1 MSAKHKLF
9 RNAALL
15 TAAGFTSRIFGFLFR
30 IFLSRS
36 FGEESVGLYQMIF
49 PLYVLCLSIST
60 AGLQTAVS
68 RITAEKT
75 ALGQNEEAERVL
87 KAALCLAV
95 GVSFIEILVI
105 QNLAEFISVS
115 FTGDARCLD
124 LILIISYALPFAAVH
139 SCICGRSL
147 GLGDAKLPAAGQL
160 TEQAVR
166 ILTTVLLWLSLRASG
181 LTPSIRL
188 AAAGVV
194 TGELAAALYSV
205 LVLRRMSPV
214 FCRPPAGRR
223 RTRGTFLRIRSSL
236 RELLAFSVP
245 LTANRTALTLLQSI
259 EAASIPSCLIRYGM
273 SAPEAVSM
281 YGVLTGMALP
291 CILFP
296 SALTGSVGTV
306 LLPAV
311 SAASTS
317 GNRQSLFRLLRR
329 AVGSCFALGLACCL
343 FFLIFGHMIGLV
355 LFGSEDAGRFIITL
369 AWICPFLYVNSSLL
383 SAINGYGR
391 TGSVFLISL
400 AGLLI
405 RITGVFLA
413 VPRFGIR
420 AYLWAL
426 LGAQLCT
433 SVLAS
438 VVLIRLSGK
447 ITPSSETGR

>member
-1 MSAKHKLF
+1 MSARHKLF
-9 RNAALL
+9 RNAAIL
-15 TAAGFTSRIFGFLFR
+15 TVAGFISRIFGFLFR

-49 PLYVLCLSIST
+49 PLYILCLSLST

-75 ALGQNEEAERVL
+75 TLGHNKEADGVL
-87 KAALCLAV
+87 TAALCLAV
-95 GVSFIEILVI
+95 VISLIEILVI
-105 QNLAEFISVS
+105 QDQAGSIAGSLF
-115 FTGDARCLD
+115 GDDRCME

-147 GLGDAKLPAAGQL
+147 GLGDTMLPAASQL
-160 TEQAVR
+160 IEQCVR
-166 ILTTVLLWLSLRASG
+166 ILTVVLLWIFLRTCG

-194 TGELAAALYSV
+194 AGEMAAALFTV
-205 LVLRRMSPV
+205 RGLRLQRPV
-214 FCRPPAGRR
+214 RAG
-223 RTRGTFLRIRSSL
+223 I
-236 RELLAFSVP
+236 RELFAFSAP

-259 EAASIPSCLIRYGM
+259 EAVSIPASLIRYGM
-273 SAPEAVSM
+273 SATEAVSL

-317 GNRQSLFRLLRR
+317 GNRRSVFLLLRK
-329 AVGSCFALGLACCL
+329 AIVSCFSLGLACCL
-343 FFLIFGHMIGLV
+343 FFLLFGKMIGRF
-355 LFGSEDAGRFIITL
+355 LFHSTDAGHFIITL

-383 SAINGYGR
+383 NAVNGYGR
-391 TGSVFLISL
+391 TGTSFLISMS
-400 AGLLI
+400 GLLI
-405 RITGVFLA
+405 RIAGVFLA
-413 VPRFGIR
+413 VPQFGIQG
-420 AYLWAL
+420 YLWAL

-433 SVLAS
+433 TVLAS
-438 VVLIRLSGK
+438 AFLVRLNSR
-447 ITPSSETGR
+447 ITPSPETD

>member
-1 MSAKHKLF
+1 MSSRHKLF
-9 RNAALL
+9 RNAAIL
-15 TAAGFTSRIFGFLFR
+15 TVAGFISRIFGFLFR

-49 PLYVLCLSIST
+49 PLYILCLSLST

-75 ALGQNEEAERVL
+75 ALGHNKEADGVL
-87 KAALCLAV
+87 TAALCLAV
-95 GVSFIEILVI
+95 VISLIEILVI
-105 QNLAEFISVS
+105 QDQAGSIAGSLF
-115 FTGDARCLD
+115 GDDRCME

-147 GLGDAKLPAAGQL
+147 GLGDTMLPAASQL
-160 TEQAVR
+160 IEQCVR
-166 ILTTVLLWLSLRASG
+166 ILTVVLLWIFLRTCG

-194 TGELAAALYSV
+194 AGEMAAALFTV
-205 LVLRRMSPV
+205 RGLRLQRPV
-214 FCRPPAGRR
+214 RAG
-223 RTRGTFLRIRSSL
+223 I
-236 RELLAFSVP
+236 RELFAFSAP

-259 EAASIPSCLIRYGM
+259 EAVSIPASLIRYGM
-273 SAPEAVSM
+273 SATEAVSL

-317 GNRQSLFRLLRR
+317 GNRRSVFLLLRK
-329 AVGSCFALGLACCL
+329 AIVSCFSLGLACCL
-343 FFLIFGHMIGLV
+343 FFLLFGKMIGRF
-355 LFGSEDAGRFIITL
+355 LFHSADAGRFIITL

-383 SAINGYGR
+383 NAVNGYGR
-391 TGSVFLISL
+391 TGTSFLISMS
-400 AGLLI
+400 GLLI
-405 RITGVFLA
+405 RIAGVFLA
-413 VPRFGIR
+413 VPKFGIQG
-420 AYLWAL
+420 YLWAL

-433 SVLAS
+433 TVLAS
-438 VVLIRLSGK
+438 AFVVRLNGR
-447 ITPSSETGR
+447 ITPSPETDR

>member
-1 MSAKHKLF
+1 MSARHKLF
-9 RNAALL
+9 RNAAIL
-15 TAAGFTSRIFGFLFR
+15 TVAGFISRIFGFLFR

-49 PLYVLCLSIST
+49 PLYILCLSLST

-75 ALGQNEEAERVL
+75 ALGHNKEADGVL
-87 KAALCLAV
+87 TAALCLAV
-95 GVSFIEILVI
+95 VISLIEILVI
-105 QNLAEFISVS
+105 QDQAGSIAGSLF
-115 FTGDARCLD
+115 GDDRCME

-147 GLGDAKLPAAGQL
+147 GLGDTMLPAASQL
-160 TEQAVR
+160 IEQCVR
-166 ILTTVLLWLSLRASG
+166 ILTVVLLWIFLRTCG

-194 TGELAAALYSV
+194 AGEMAAALFTV
-205 LVLRRMSPV
+205 RGLRLQRPV
-214 FCRPPAGRR
+214 RAG
-223 RTRGTFLRIRSSL
+223 I
-236 RELLAFSVP
+236 RELFAFSAP

-259 EAASIPSCLIRYGM
+259 EAVSIPASLIRYGL
-273 SAPEAVSM
+273 SATEAVSL

-317 GNRQSLFRLLRR
+317 GNRRSVFLLLRK
-329 AVGSCFALGLACCL
+329 AIVSCFSLGLACCL
-343 FFLIFGHMIGLV
+343 FFLLFGKMIGRF
-355 LFGSEDAGRFIITL
+355 LFHSADAGRFIITL

-383 SAINGYGR
+383 NAVNGYGR
-391 TGSVFLISL
+391 TGTSFLISMS
-400 AGLLI
+400 GLLI
-405 RITGVFLA
+405 RIAGVFLA
-413 VPRFGIR
+413 VPQFGIQG
-420 AYLWAL
+420 YLWAL

-433 SVLAS
+433 TVLAS
-438 VVLIRLSGK
+438 AFLVRLNSR
-447 ITPSSETGR
+447 ITPSPETDQ

>member
-1 MSAKHKLF
+1 MSARHKLF
-9 RNAALL
+9 RNAAIL
-15 TAAGFTSRIFGFLFR
+15 TVAGFISRIFGFLFR

-49 PLYVLCLSIST
+49 PLYILCLSLST

-75 ALGQNEEAERVL
+75 ALGHNKEADGVL
-87 KAALCLAV
+87 TAALCLAV
-95 GVSFIEILVI
+95 VISLIEILVI
-105 QNLAEFISVS
+105 QDQAGSIAGSLF
-115 FTGDARCLD
+115 GDDRCME

-147 GLGDAKLPAAGQL
+147 GLGDTMLPAASQL
-160 TEQAVR
+160 IEQCVR
-166 ILTTVLLWLSLRASG
+166 ILTVILLWIFLRTCG

-194 TGELAAALYSV
+194 AGEMAAALFTV
-205 LVLRRMSPV
+205 RGLRLQRPV
-214 FCRPPAGRR
+214 RAG
-223 RTRGTFLRIRSSL
+223 I
-236 RELLAFSVP
+236 RELFAFSAP

-259 EAASIPSCLIRYGM
+259 EAVSIPASLIRYGM
-273 SAPEAVSM
+273 SATEAVSL

-317 GNRQSLFRLLRR
+317 GNRRSVFLLLRK
-329 AVGSCFALGLACCL
+329 AIVSCFSLGLACCL
-343 FFLIFGHMIGLV
+343 FFLLFGKMIGRF
-355 LFGSEDAGRFIITL
+355 LFHSADAGRFIITL

-383 SAINGYGR
+383 NAVNGYGR
-391 TGSVFLISL
+391 TGTSFLISMS
-400 AGLLI
+400 GLLI
-405 RITGVFLA
+405 RIAGVFLA
-413 VPRFGIR
+413 VPQFGIQG
-420 AYLWAL
+420 YLWAL

-433 SVLAS
+433 TVLAS
-438 VVLIRLSGK
+438 AFLVRLNSR
-447 ITPSSETGR
+447 ITPSPETD

>member
-1 MSAKHKLF
+1 MSARHKLF
-9 RNAALL
+9 RNAAIL
-15 TAAGFTSRIFGFLFR
+15 TVAGFISRIFGFLFR

-49 PLYVLCLSIST
+49 PLYILWLSLST

-75 ALGQNEEAERVL
+75 ALGHNKEADGVL
-87 KAALCLAV
+87 TAALCLAV
-95 GVSFIEILVI
+95 VISLIEILVI
-105 QNLAEFISVS
+105 QDQAGSIAGSLF
-115 FTGDARCLD
+115 GDDRCME

-147 GLGDAKLPAAGQL
+147 GLGDTMLPAASQL
-160 TEQAVR
+160 IEQCVR
-166 ILTTVLLWLSLRASG
+166 ILTVVLLWIFLRTCG

-194 TGELAAALYSV
+194 AGEMAAALFTV
-205 LVLRRMSPV
+205 RGLRLQRPV
-214 FCRPPAGRR
+214 RAG
-223 RTRGTFLRIRSSL
+223 I
-236 RELLAFSVP
+236 RELFAFSAP

-259 EAASIPSCLIRYGM
+259 EAVSIPASLIRYGM
-273 SAPEAVSM
+273 SATEAVSL

-317 GNRQSLFRLLRR
+317 GNRRSVFLLLRK
-329 AVGSCFALGLACCL
+329 AIVSCFSLGLACCL
-343 FFLIFGHMIGLV
+343 FFLLFGKMIGRF
-355 LFGSEDAGRFIITL
+355 LFHSADAGRFIITL

-383 SAINGYGR
+383 NAVNGYGR
-391 TGSVFLISL
+391 TGTSFLISMS
-400 AGLLI
+400 GLLI
-405 RITGVFLA
+405 RIAGVFLA
-413 VPRFGIR
+413 VPQFGIQG
-420 AYLWAL
+420 YLWAL

-433 SVLAS
+433 TVLAS
-438 VVLIRLSGK
+438 AFVVRLNGR
-447 ITPSSETGR
+447 ITPSPETDR

>member
-1 MSAKHKLF
+1 MSARHKLF
-9 RNAALL
+9 RNAAIL
-15 TAAGFTSRIFGFLFR
+15 TVAGFISRIFGFLFR

-49 PLYVLCLSIST
+49 PLYILCLSLST

-75 ALGQNEEAERVL
+75 ALGHNKEADGVL
-87 KAALCLAV
+87 TAALCLAV
-95 GVSFIEILVI
+95 VISLIEILVI
-105 QNLAEFISVS
+105 QDQAGSIAGSLF
-115 FTGDARCLD
+115 GDDRCME

-147 GLGDAKLPAAGQL
+147 GLGDTMLPAASQL
-160 TEQAVR
+160 IEQCVR
-166 ILTTVLLWLSLRASG
+166 ILTVVLLWIFLRTCG

-194 TGELAAALYSV
+194 AGEMAAALFTV
-205 LVLRRMSPV
+205 RGLRLQRPV
-214 FCRPPAGRR
+214 RAG
-223 RTRGTFLRIRSSL
+223 I
-236 RELLAFSVP
+236 RELFAFSAP

-259 EAASIPSCLIRYGM
+259 EAVSIPASLIRYGM
-273 SAPEAVSM
+273 SATEAVSL

-317 GNRQSLFRLLRR
+317 GNRRSVFLLLRK
-329 AVGSCFALGLACCL
+329 AIVSCFSLGLACCL
-343 FFLIFGHMIGLV
+343 FFLLFGKMIGRF
-355 LFGSEDAGRFIITL
+355 LFHSADAGRFIITL

-383 SAINGYGR
+383 NAVNGYGR
-391 TGSVFLISL
+391 TGTSFLISMS
-400 AGLLI
+400 GLLI
-405 RITGVFLA
+405 RIAGVFLA
-413 VPRFGIR
+413 VPQFGIQG
-420 AYLWAL
+420 YLWAL

-433 SVLAS
+433 TVLAS
-438 VVLIRLSGK
+438 AFLVRLNSR
-447 ITPSSETGR
+447 ITPSPETDR

>member
-1 MSAKHKLF
+1 MSARHKLF
-9 RNAALL
+9 RNAAIL
-15 TAAGFTSRIFGFLFR
+15 TVAGFISRIFGFLFR

-49 PLYVLCLSIST
+49 PLYILCLSLST

-75 ALGQNEEAERVL
+75 ALGHNKEADGVL
-87 KAALCLAV
+87 TAALCLAV
-95 GVSFIEILVI
+95 VISLIEILVI
-105 QNLAEFISVS
+105 QDQAGSIAGSLF
-115 FTGDARCLD
+115 GDDRCME

-147 GLGDAKLPAAGQL
+147 GLGDTMLPAASQL
-160 TEQAVR
+160 IEQCVR
-166 ILTTVLLWLSLRASG
+166 ILTVVLLWIFLRTCG

-188 AAAGVV
+188 AATGVV
-194 TGELAAALYSV
+194 AGEMAAALFTV
-205 LVLRRMSPV
+205 RGLRLQRPV
-214 FCRPPAGRR
+214 RAG
-223 RTRGTFLRIRSSL
+223 I
-236 RELLAFSVP
+236 RELFAFSAP

-259 EAASIPSCLIRYGM
+259 EAVSIPASLIRYGM
-273 SAPEAVSM
+273 SATEAVSL

-317 GNRQSLFRLLRR
+317 GNRRSVFLLLRK
-329 AVGSCFALGLACCL
+329 AIVSCFSLGLACCL
-343 FFLIFGHMIGLV
+343 FFLLFGKMIGRF
-355 LFGSEDAGRFIITL
+355 LFHSADAGRFIITL

-383 SAINGYGR
+383 NAVNGYGR
-391 TGSVFLISL
+391 TGTSFLISMS
-400 AGLLI
+400 GLLI
-405 RITGVFLA
+405 RIAGVFLA
-413 VPRFGIR
+413 VPQFGIQG
-420 AYLWAL
+420 YLWAL

-433 SVLAS
+433 TVLAS
-438 VVLIRLSGK
+438 AFVVRLNGR
-447 ITPSSETGR
+447 ITPSPETDR

>member
-1 MSAKHKLF
+1 MSARHKLF
-9 RNAALL
+9 RNAAIL
-15 TAAGFTSRIFGFLFR
+15 TVAGFISRIFGFLFR

-49 PLYVLCLSIST
+49 PLYILCLSLST

-75 ALGQNEEAERVL
+75 TLGHNKEADGVL
-87 KAALCLAV
+87 TAALCLAV
-95 GVSFIEILVI
+95 VISLIEILVI
-105 QNLAEFISVS
+105 QDQAGSIAGSLF
-115 FTGDARCLD
+115 GDDRCME

-147 GLGDAKLPAAGQL
+147 GLGDTMLPAASQL
-160 TEQAVR
+160 IEQCVR
-166 ILTTVLLWLSLRASG
+166 ILTVVLLWIFLRICG

-194 TGELAAALYSV
+194 AGEMAAALFTV
-205 LVLRRMSPV
+205 RGLRLQRPV
-214 FCRPPAGRR
+214 RAG
-223 RTRGTFLRIRSSL
+223 I
-236 RELLAFSVP
+236 RELFAFSAP

-259 EAASIPSCLIRYGM
+259 EAVSIPASLIRYGM
-273 SAPEAVSM
+273 SATEAVSL

-317 GNRQSLFRLLRR
+317 GNRRSVFLLLRK
-329 AVGSCFALGLACCL
+329 AIVSCFSLGLACCL
-343 FFLIFGHMIGLV
+343 FFLLFGKMIGRF
-355 LFGSEDAGRFIITL
+355 LFHSADAGRFIITL

-383 SAINGYGR
+383 NAVNGYGR
-391 TGSVFLISL
+391 TGTSFLISMS
-400 AGLLI
+400 GLLI
-405 RITGVFLA
+405 RIAGVFLA
-413 VPRFGIR
+413 VPQFGIQG
-420 AYLWAL
+420 YLWAL

-433 SVLAS
+433 TVLAS
-438 VVLIRLSGK
+438 AFLVRLNSR
-447 ITPSSETGR
+447 ITPSPETD

>member
-1 MSAKHKLF
+1 MSARHKLF
-9 RNAALL
+9 RNAAIL
-15 TAAGFTSRIFGFLFR
+15 TVAGFISRIFGFLFR

-49 PLYVLCLSIST
+49 PLYILCLSLST

-75 ALGQNEEAERVL
+75 TLGHNKEADGVL
-87 KAALCLAV
+87 TAALCLAV
-95 GVSFIEILVI
+95 VISLIEILVI
-105 QNLAEFISVS
+105 QDQAGSIAGSLF
-115 FTGDARCLD
+115 GDDRCME

-147 GLGDAKLPAAGQL
+147 GLGDTMLPAASQL
-160 TEQAVR
+160 IEQCVR
-166 ILTTVLLWLSLRASG
+166 ILIVVLLWIFLRTCG

-194 TGELAAALYSV
+194 AGEMAAALFTV
-205 LVLRRMSPV
+205 RGLRLQRPV
-214 FCRPPAGRR
+214 RAG
-223 RTRGTFLRIRSSL
+223 I
-236 RELLAFSVP
+236 RELLAFSAP

-259 EAASIPSCLIRYGM
+259 EAVSIPASLIRYGM
-273 SAPEAVSM
+273 SATEAVSL

-317 GNRQSLFRLLRR
+317 GNRRSVFLLLRK
-329 AVGSCFALGLACCL
+329 AIVSCFSLGLACCL
-343 FFLIFGHMIGLV
+343 FFLLFGKMIGRF
-355 LFGSEDAGRFIITL
+355 LFHSADAGRFIITL

-383 SAINGYGR
+383 NAVNGYGR
-391 TGSVFLISL
+391 TGTSFLISMS
-400 AGLLI
+400 GLLI
-405 RITGVFLA
+405 RIAGVFLA
-413 VPRFGIR
+413 VPQFGIQG
-420 AYLWAL
+420 YLWAL

-433 SVLAS
+433 TVLAS
-438 VVLIRLSGK
+438 AFLVRLNSR
-447 ITPSSETGR
+447 ITPSPETD

>member
-1 MSAKHKLF
+1 MSARHKLF
-9 RNAALL
+9 RNAAIL
-15 TAAGFTSRIFGFLFR
+15 TVAGFISRIFGFLFR

-49 PLYVLCLSIST
+49 PLYILCLSLST

-75 ALGQNEEAERVL
+75 TLGHNKEADGVL
-87 KAALCLAV
+87 TAALCLAV
-95 GVSFIEILVI
+95 VISLIEILVI
-105 QNLAEFISVS
+105 QDQAGSIAGSLF
-115 FTGDARCLD
+115 GDDRCME

-147 GLGDAKLPAAGQL
+147 GLGDTMLPAASQL
-160 TEQAVR
+160 IEQCVR
-166 ILTTVLLWLSLRASG
+166 ILTVVLLWIFLRTCG

-194 TGELAAALYSV
+194 AGEMAAALFTV
-205 LVLRRMSPV
+205 RGLRLQRPV
-214 FCRPPAGRR
+214 RAG
-223 RTRGTFLRIRSSL
+223 I
-236 RELLAFSVP
+236 RELFAFSAP

-259 EAASIPSCLIRYGM
+259 EAVSIPASLIRYGM
-273 SAPEAVSM
+273 SATEAVSL

-317 GNRQSLFRLLRR
+317 GNRRSVFLLLRK
-329 AVGSCFALGLACCL
+329 AIVSCFSLGLACCL
-343 FFLIFGHMIGLV
+343 FFLLFGKMIGRF
-355 LFGSEDAGRFIITL
+355 LFHSADAGRFIITL

-383 SAINGYGR
+383 NAVNGYGR
-391 TGSVFLISL
+391 TGTSFLISMS
-400 AGLLI
+400 GLLI
-405 RITGVFLA
+405 RIAGVFLA
-413 VPRFGIR
+413 VPQFGIQG
-420 AYLWAL
+420 YLWAL

-433 SVLAS
+433 TVLAS
-438 VVLIRLSGK
+438 AFLVRLNGR
-447 ITPSSETGR
+447 ITPSPETD

>member
-1 MSAKHKLF
+1 MSARHKLF
-9 RNAALL
+9 RNAAIL
-15 TAAGFTSRIFGFLFR
+15 TVAGFISRIFGFLFR

-49 PLYVLCLSIST
+49 PLYILCLSLST

-75 ALGQNEEAERVL
+75 ALGHNKEADGVL
-87 KAALCLAV
+87 TAALCLAV
-95 GVSFIEILVI
+95 VISLIEILVI
-105 QNLAEFISVS
+105 QDHAGSIAGSLF
-115 FTGDARCLD
+115 GDDRCME

-147 GLGDAKLPAAGQL
+147 GLGDTMLPAASQL
-160 TEQAVR
+160 IEQCVR
-166 ILTTVLLWLSLRASG
+166 ILTVVLLWIFLRTCG

-194 TGELAAALYSV
+194 AGEMAAALFTV
-205 LVLRRMSPV
+205 RGLRLQRPV
-214 FCRPPAGRR
+214 RAG
-223 RTRGTFLRIRSSL
+223 I
-236 RELLAFSVP
+236 RELFAFSAP

-259 EAASIPSCLIRYGM
+259 EAVSIPASLIRYGM
-273 SAPEAVSM
+273 SATEAVSL

-317 GNRQSLFRLLRR
+317 GNRRSVFLLLRK
-329 AVGSCFALGLACCL
+329 AIVSCFSLGLACCL
-343 FFLIFGHMIGLV
+343 FFLLFGKMIGRF
-355 LFGSEDAGRFIITL
+355 LFHSADAGRFIITL

-383 SAINGYGR
+383 NAVNGYGR
-391 TGSVFLISL
+391 TGTSFLISMS
-400 AGLLI
+400 GLLI
-405 RITGVFLA
+405 RIAGVFLA
-413 VPRFGIR
+413 VPQFGIQG
-420 AYLWAL
+420 YLWAL

-433 SVLAS
+433 TVLAS
-438 VVLIRLSGK
+438 AFLVRLNSR
-447 ITPSSETGR
+447 ITPSPETD

>member
-1 MSAKHKLF
+1 MSARHKLF
-9 RNAALL
+9 RNAAIL
-15 TAAGFTSRIFGFLFR
+15 TVAGFISRIFGFLFR

-49 PLYVLCLSIST
+49 PLYILCLSLST

-75 ALGQNEEAERVL
+75 ALGHNKEADGVL
-87 KAALCLAV
+87 TAALCLAV
-95 GVSFIEILVI
+95 VISLIEILVI
-105 QNLAEFISVS
+105 QDQAGSIAGSLF
-115 FTGDARCLD
+115 GDDRCME

-147 GLGDAKLPAAGQL
+147 GLGDTMLPAASQL
-160 TEQAVR
+160 IEQCVR
-166 ILTTVLLWLSLRASG
+166 ILTVVLLWIFLRTCG

-194 TGELAAALYSV
+194 AGEMAAALFTV
-205 LVLRRMSPV
+205 RGLRLQRPV
-214 FCRPPAGRR
+214 RAG
-223 RTRGTFLRIRSSL
+223 I
-236 RELLAFSVP
+236 RELFAFSAP

-259 EAASIPSCLIRYGM
+259 EAVSIPASLIRYGM
-273 SAPEAVSM
+273 SATEAVSL

-317 GNRQSLFRLLRR
+317 GNRRSVFLLLRK
-329 AVGSCFALGLACCL
+329 AIVSCFSLGLACCL
-343 FFLIFGHMIGLV
+343 FFLLFGKMIGRF
-355 LFGSEDAGRFIITL
+355 LFHSADAGRFIITL

-383 SAINGYGR
+383 NAVNGYGR
-391 TGSVFLISL
+391 TGTSFLISMS
-400 AGLLI
+400 GLLI
-405 RITGVFLA
+405 RIAGVFLA
-413 VPRFGIR
+413 VPQFGIQG
-420 AYLWAL
+420 YLWAL

-433 SVLAS
+433 TVLAS
-438 VVLIRLSGK
+438 AFVVRLNGR
-447 ITPSSETGR
+447 ITPSPETDR

>member
-1 MSAKHKLF
+1 MSARHKLF
-9 RNAALL
+9 RNAAIL
-15 TAAGFTSRIFGFLFR
+15 TVAGFISRIFGFLFR

-49 PLYVLCLSIST
+49 PLYILCLSLST

-75 ALGQNEEAERVL
+75 ALGHNKEADGVL
-87 KAALCLAV
+87 TAALCLAV
-95 GVSFIEILVI
+95 VISLIEILVI
-105 QNLAEFISVS
+105 QDQAGSIAGSLF
-115 FTGDARCLD
+115 GDDRCME

-147 GLGDAKLPAAGQL
+147 GLGDTMLPAASQL
-160 TEQAVR
+160 IEQCVR
-166 ILTTVLLWLSLRASG
+166 ILTVVLLWIFLRTCG

-194 TGELAAALYSV
+194 AGEMAAALFTV
-205 LVLRRMSPV
+205 RGLRLQRPV
-214 FCRPPAGRR
+214 RAG
-223 RTRGTFLRIRSSL
+223 I
-236 RELLAFSVP
+236 RELFAFSAP

-259 EAASIPSCLIRYGM
+259 EAVSIPASLIRYGM
-273 SAPEAVSM
+273 SATEAVSL

-317 GNRQSLFRLLRR
+317 GNRRSVFLLLRK
-329 AVGSCFALGLACCL
+329 AIVSCFSLGLACCL
-343 FFLIFGHMIGLV
+343 FFLLFGKMIGRF
-355 LFGSEDAGRFIITL
+355 LFHSADAGRFIITL

-383 SAINGYGR
+383 NAVNGYGR
-391 TGSVFLISL
+391 TGTSFLISMS
-400 AGLLI
+400 GLLI
-405 RITGVFLA
+405 RIAGVFLA
-413 VPRFGIR
+413 VPKFGIQG
-420 AYLWAL
+420 YLWAL

-433 SVLAS
+433 TVLAS
-438 VVLIRLSGK
+438 AFVVRLNGR
-447 ITPSSETGR
+447 ITPSPETDR

>member
-1 MSAKHKLF
+1 MSARHKLF
-9 RNAALL
+9 RNAAIL
-15 TAAGFTSRIFGFLFR
+15 TVAGFISRIFGFLFR

-49 PLYVLCLSIST
+49 PLYILCLSLST

-75 ALGQNEEAERVL
+75 TLGHNKEADGVL
-87 KAALCLAV
+87 TAALCLAV
-95 GVSFIEILVI
+95 VISLIEILVI
-105 QNLAEFISVS
+105 QDQAGSIAGSLF
-115 FTGDARCLD
+115 GDDRCME

-147 GLGDAKLPAAGQL
+147 GLGDTMLPAASQL
-160 TEQAVR
+160 IEQCVR
-166 ILTTVLLWLSLRASG
+166 ILTVVLLWIFLRTCG

-194 TGELAAALYSV
+194 AGEMAAALFTV
-205 LVLRRMSPV
+205 RGLRLQRPV
-214 FCRPPAGRR
+214 RAG
-223 RTRGTFLRIRSSL
+223 I
-236 RELLAFSVP
+236 RELFAFSAP

-259 EAASIPSCLIRYGM
+259 EAVSIPASLIRYGM
-273 SAPEAVSM
+273 SATEAVSL

-296 SALTGSVGTV
+296 SALTGSVSTV

-317 GNRQSLFRLLRR
+317 GNRRSVFLLLRK
-329 AVGSCFALGLACCL
+329 AIVSCFSLGLACCL
-343 FFLIFGHMIGLV
+343 FFLLFGKMIGRF
-355 LFGSEDAGRFIITL
+355 LFHSADAGRFIITL

-383 SAINGYGR
+383 NAVNGYGR
-391 TGSVFLISL
+391 TGTSFLISMS
-400 AGLLI
+400 GLLI
-405 RITGVFLA
+405 RIAGVFLA
-413 VPRFGIR
+413 VPQFGIQG
-420 AYLWAL
+420 YLWAL

-433 SVLAS
+433 TVLAS
-438 VVLIRLSGK
+438 AFLVRLNSR
-447 ITPSSETGR
+447 ITPSPETD

>member
-1 MSAKHKLF
+1 MSARHKLF
-9 RNAALL
+9 RNAAIL
-15 TAAGFTSRIFGFLFR
+15 TVAGFISRIFGFLFR

-49 PLYVLCLSIST
+49 PLYILCLSLST

-75 ALGQNEEAERVL
+75 ALGHNKEADGVL
-87 KAALCLAV
+87 TAALCLAV
-95 GVSFIEILVI
+95 VISLIEILVI
-105 QNLAEFISVS
+105 QDQAGSIAGSLF
-115 FTGDARCLD
+115 GDDRCME

-147 GLGDAKLPAAGQL
+147 GLGDTMLPAASQL
-160 TEQAVR
+160 IEQCVR
-166 ILTTVLLWLSLRASG
+166 ILTVVLLWIFLRTCG

-194 TGELAAALYSV
+194 AGEMAAALFTV
-205 LVLRRMSPV
+205 RGLRLQRPV
-214 FCRPPAGRR
+214 RAG
-223 RTRGTFLRIRSSL
+223 I
-236 RELLAFSVP
+236 RELLAFSAP

-259 EAASIPSCLIRYGM
+259 EAVSIPASLIRYGM
-273 SAPEAVSM
+273 SATEAVSL

-296 SALTGSVGTV
+296 SALTGSVSTV

-317 GNRQSLFRLLRR
+317 GNRRSVFLLLRK
-329 AVGSCFALGLACCL
+329 AIVSCFSLGLACCL
-343 FFLIFGHMIGLV
+343 FFLVFGKMIGRF
-355 LFGSEDAGRFIITL
+355 LFHSADAGRFIITL

-383 SAINGYGR
+383 NAVNGYGR
-391 TGSVFLISL
+391 TGTSFLISMS
-400 AGLLI
+400 GLLI
-405 RITGVFLA
+405 RIAGVFLA
-413 VPRFGIR
+413 VPQFGIQG
-420 AYLWAL
+420 YLWAL

-433 SVLAS
+433 TVLAS
-438 VVLIRLSGK
+438 AFLVRLNGR
-447 ITPSSETGR
+447 ITPSPETD

>member
-1 MSAKHKLF
+1 MSARHKLF
-9 RNAALL
+9 RNAAIL
-15 TAAGFTSRIFGFLFR
+15 TVAGFISRIFGFLFR

-49 PLYVLCLSIST
+49 PLYILWLSLST

-75 ALGQNEEAERVL
+75 TLGHNKEADGVL
-87 KAALCLAV
+87 TAALCLAV
-95 GVSFIEILVI
+95 VISLIEILVI
-105 QNLAEFISVS
+105 QDQAGSIAGSLF
-115 FTGDARCLD
+115 GDDRCME

-147 GLGDAKLPAAGQL
+147 GLGDTMLPAASQL
-160 TEQAVR
+160 IEQCVR
-166 ILTTVLLWLSLRASG
+166 ILTVVLLWIFLRTCG

-194 TGELAAALYSV
+194 AGEMAAALFTV
-205 LVLRRMSPV
+205 RGLRLQRPV
-214 FCRPPAGRR
+214 RAG
-223 RTRGTFLRIRSSL
+223 I
-236 RELLAFSVP
+236 RELFAFSAP

-259 EAASIPSCLIRYGM
+259 EAVSIPASLIRYGM
-273 SAPEAVSM
+273 SATEAVSL

-317 GNRQSLFRLLRR
+317 GNRRSVFLLLRK
-329 AVGSCFALGLACCL
+329 AIVSCFSLGLACCL
-343 FFLIFGHMIGLV
+343 FFLLFGKMIGRF
-355 LFGSEDAGRFIITL
+355 LFHSADAGRFIITL

-383 SAINGYGR
+383 NAVNGYGR
-391 TGSVFLISL
+391 TGTSFLISMS
-400 AGLLI
+400 GLLI
-405 RITGVFLA
+405 RIAGVFLA
-413 VPRFGIR
+413 VPQFGIQG
-420 AYLWAL
+420 YLWAL

-433 SVLAS
+433 TVLAS
-438 VVLIRLSGK
+438 AFVVRLNGR
-447 ITPSSETGR
+447 ITPSPETDR

>member
-1 MSAKHKLF
+1 MSARHKLF
-9 RNAALL
+9 RNAAIL
-15 TAAGFTSRIFGFLFR
+15 TVAGFISRIFGFLFR

-49 PLYVLCLSIST
+49 PLYILCLSLST

-75 ALGQNEEAERVL
+75 TLGHNKEADGVL
-87 KAALCLAV
+87 TAALCLAV
-95 GVSFIEILVI
+95 VISLIEILVI
-105 QNLAEFISVS
+105 QDQAGSIAGSLF
-115 FTGDARCLD
+115 GDDRCME

-147 GLGDAKLPAAGQL
+147 GLGDTMLPAASQL
-160 TEQAVR
+160 IEQCVR
-166 ILTTVLLWLSLRASG
+166 ILTVVLLWIFLSTCG

-188 AAAGVV
+188 AATGVV
-194 TGELAAALYSV
+194 AGEMAAALFTV
-205 LVLRRMSPV
+205 RGLRLQRPV
-214 FCRPPAGRR
+214 RAG
-223 RTRGTFLRIRSSL
+223 I
-236 RELLAFSVP
+236 RELFAFSAP

-259 EAASIPSCLIRYGM
+259 EAVSIPASLIRYGM
-273 SAPEAVSM
+273 SATEAVSL

-317 GNRQSLFRLLRR
+317 GNRRSVFLLLRK
-329 AVGSCFALGLACCL
+329 AIVSCFSLGLACCL
-343 FFLIFGHMIGLV
+343 FFLLFGKMIGRF
-355 LFGSEDAGRFIITL
+355 LFHSADAGRFIITL

-383 SAINGYGR
+383 NAVNGYGR
-391 TGSVFLISL
+391 TGTSFLISMS
-400 AGLLI
+400 GLLI
-405 RITGVFLA
+405 RIAGVFLA
-413 VPRFGIR
+413 VPQFGIQG
-420 AYLWAL
+420 YLWAL

-433 SVLAS
+433 TVLAS
-438 VVLIRLSGK
+438 AFLVRLNSR
-447 ITPSSETGR
+447 ITPSPETD

>member
-1 MSAKHKLF
+1 MSARHKLF
-9 RNAALL
+9 RNAAIL
-15 TAAGFTSRIFGFLFR
+15 TVAGFISRIFGFLFR

-49 PLYVLCLSIST
+49 PLYILCLSLST

-75 ALGQNEEAERVL
+75 ALGHNKEADGVL
-87 KAALCLAV
+87 TAALCLAV
-95 GVSFIEILVI
+95 VISLIEILVI
-105 QNLAEFISVS
+105 QDQAGSIAGSLF
-115 FTGDARCLD
+115 GDDRCME

-147 GLGDAKLPAAGQL
+147 GLGDTMLPAASQL
-160 TEQAVR
+160 IEQCVR
-166 ILTTVLLWLSLRASG
+166 ILTVVLLWIFLRTCG

-194 TGELAAALYSV
+194 AGEMAAALFTV
-205 LVLRRMSPV
+205 RGLRLQRPV
-214 FCRPPAGRR
+214 RAG
-223 RTRGTFLRIRSSL
+223 I
-236 RELLAFSVP
+236 RELFAFSAP

-259 EAASIPSCLIRYGM
+259 EAVSIPASLIRYGM
-273 SAPEAVSM
+273 SATEAVSL

-317 GNRQSLFRLLRR
+317 GNRRSVFLLLRK
-329 AVGSCFALGLACCL
+329 AIVSCFSLGLACCL
-343 FFLIFGHMIGLV
+343 FFLLFGKMIGRF
-355 LFGSEDAGRFIITL
+355 LFHSADAGRFIITL

-383 SAINGYGR
+383 NAVNGYGR
-391 TGSVFLISL
+391 TGTSFLISMS
-400 AGLLI
+400 GLLI
-405 RITGVFLA
+405 RIAGVFLA
-413 VPRFGIR
+413 VPQFGIQG
-420 AYLWAL
+420 YLWAL

-433 SVLAS
+433 TVLAS
-438 VVLIRLSGK
+438 AFLVRLNGR
-447 ITPSSETGR
+447 ITPSPETD

>member
-1 MSAKHKLF
+1 MSARHKLF
-9 RNAALL
+9 RNAAIL
-15 TAAGFTSRIFGFLFR
+15 TIAGFISRIFGFLFR

-49 PLYVLCLSIST
+49 PLYILCLSLST

-75 ALGQNEEAERVL
+75 TLGHNKEADGVL
-87 KAALCLAV
+87 TAALCLAV
-95 GVSFIEILVI
+95 VISLIEILVI
-105 QNLAEFISVS
+105 QDQAGSIAGSLF
-115 FTGDARCLD
+115 GDDRCME

-147 GLGDAKLPAAGQL
+147 GLGDTMLPAASQL
-160 TEQAVR
+160 IEQCVR
-166 ILTTVLLWLSLRASG
+166 ILTVVLLWIFLRTCG

-194 TGELAAALYSV
+194 AGEMAAALFTV
-205 LVLRRMSPV
+205 RGLRLQRPV
-214 FCRPPAGRR
+214 RAG
-223 RTRGTFLRIRSSL
+223 I
-236 RELLAFSVP
+236 RELFAFSAP

-259 EAASIPSCLIRYGM
+259 EAVSIPASLIRYGM
-273 SAPEAVSM
+273 SATQAVSL

-317 GNRQSLFRLLRR
+317 GNRRSVFLLLRK
-329 AVGSCFALGLACCL
+329 AIVSCFSLGLACCL
-343 FFLIFGHMIGLV
+343 FFLLFGKMIGRF
-355 LFGSEDAGRFIITL
+355 LFHSADAGRFIITL

-383 SAINGYGR
+383 NAVNGYGR
-391 TGSVFLISL
+391 TGTSFLISMS
-400 AGLLI
+400 GLLI
-405 RITGVFLA
+405 RIAGVFLA
-413 VPRFGIR
+413 VPKFGIQG
-420 AYLWAL
+420 YLWAL

-433 SVLAS
+433 TVLAS
-438 VVLIRLSGK
+438 AFLVRLNGR
-447 ITPSSETGR
+447 ITPSPETD

>member
-1 MSAKHKLF
+1 MSARHKLF
-9 RNAALL
+9 RNAAIL
-15 TAAGFTSRIFGFLFR
+15 TVAGFISRIFGFLFR

-49 PLYVLCLSIST
+49 PLYILCLSLST

-75 ALGQNEEAERVL
+75 TLGHNKEADGVL
-87 KAALCLAV
+87 TAALCLAV
-95 GVSFIEILVI
+95 VISLIEILVI
-105 QNLAEFISVS
+105 QDQAGSIAGSLF
-115 FTGDARCLD
+115 GDDRCME

-147 GLGDAKLPAAGQL
+147 GLGDTMLPAASQL
-160 TEQAVR
+160 IEQCVR
-166 ILTTVLLWLSLRASG
+166 ILTVVLLWIFLRTCG

-194 TGELAAALYSV
+194 AGEMAAALFTV
-205 LVLRRMSPV
+205 RGLRLQRPV
-214 FCRPPAGRR
+214 RAG
-223 RTRGTFLRIRSSL
+223 I
-236 RELLAFSVP
+236 RELLAFSAP

-259 EAASIPSCLIRYGM
+259 EAVSIPASLIRYGM
-273 SAPEAVSM
+273 SATEAVSL

-317 GNRQSLFRLLRR
+317 GNRRSVFLLLRK
-329 AVGSCFALGLACCL
+329 AIVSCFSLGLACCL
-343 FFLIFGHMIGLV
+343 FFLLFGKMIGRF
-355 LFGSEDAGRFIITL
+355 LFHSADAGRFIITL

-383 SAINGYGR
+383 NAVNGYGR
-391 TGSVFLISL
+391 TGTSFLISMS
-400 AGLLI
+400 GLLI
-405 RITGVFLA
+405 RIAGVFLA
-413 VPRFGIR
+413 VPQFGIQG
-420 AYLWAL
+420 YLWAL

-433 SVLAS
+433 TVLAS
-438 VVLIRLSGK
+438 AFVVRLNGR
-447 ITPSSETGR
+447 ITPSPETDR

>member
-1 MSAKHKLF
+1 MSARHKLF
-9 RNAALL
+9 RNAAIL
-15 TAAGFTSRIFGFLFR
+15 TVAGFISRIFGFLFR

-49 PLYVLCLSIST
+49 PLYILCLSLST

-75 ALGQNEEAERVL
+75 ALGHNKEADGVL
-87 KAALCLAV
+87 TAALCLAV
-95 GVSFIEILVI
+95 VISLIEILVI
-105 QNLAEFISVS
+105 QDQAGSIAGSLF
-115 FTGDARCLD
+115 GDGRCME

-147 GLGDAKLPAAGQL
+147 GLGDTMLPAASQL
-160 TEQAVR
+160 IEQCVR
-166 ILTTVLLWLSLRASG
+166 ILTVVLLWIFLRTCG

-194 TGELAAALYSV
+194 TGEMAAALFTV
-205 LVLRRMSPV
+205 RGLRLQRPV
-214 FCRPPAGRR
+214 RAG
-223 RTRGTFLRIRSSL
+223 I
-236 RELLAFSVP
+236 RELFAFSAP

-259 EAASIPSCLIRYGM
+259 EAVSIPASLIRYGM
-273 SAPEAVSM
+273 SATEAVSL

-317 GNRQSLFRLLRR
+317 GNRRSVFLLLRK
-329 AVGSCFALGLACCL
+329 AIVSCFSLGLACCL
-343 FFLIFGHMIGLV
+343 FFLLFGKMIGRF
-355 LFGSEDAGRFIITL
+355 LFHSADAGRFIITL

-383 SAINGYGR
+383 NAVNGYGR
-391 TGSVFLISL
+391 TGTSFLISMS
-400 AGLLI
+400 GLLI
-405 RITGVFLA
+405 RIAGVFLA
-413 VPRFGIR
+413 VPQFGIQG
-420 AYLWAL
+420 YLWAL

-433 SVLAS
+433 TVLAS
-438 VVLIRLSGK
+438 AFVVRLNGR
-447 ITPSSETGR
+447 ITPSPETDR

>member
-1 MSAKHKLF
+1 MSARHKLF
-9 RNAALL
+9 RNAAIL
-15 TAAGFTSRIFGFLFR
+15 TVAGFISRIFGFLFR

-49 PLYVLCLSIST
+49 PLYILCLSLST

-75 ALGQNEEAERVL
+75 TLGHNKEADGVL
-87 KAALCLAV
+87 TAALCLAV
-95 GVSFIEILVI
+95 VISLIEILVI
-105 QNLAEFISVS
+105 QDQAGSIAGSLF
-115 FTGDARCLD
+115 GDDRCME

-147 GLGDAKLPAAGQL
+147 GLGDTMLPAASQL
-160 TEQAVR
+160 IEQCVR
-166 ILTTVLLWLSLRASG
+166 ILTVVLLWIFLRTCG

-188 AAAGVV
+188 AATGVV
-194 TGELAAALYSV
+194 AGEMAAALFTV
-205 LVLRRMSPV
+205 RGLRLQRPV
-214 FCRPPAGRR
+214 RAG
-223 RTRGTFLRIRSSL
+223 I
-236 RELLAFSVP
+236 RELFAFSAP

-259 EAASIPSCLIRYGM
+259 EAVSIPASLIRYGM
-273 SAPEAVSM
+273 SATEAVSL

-317 GNRQSLFRLLRR
+317 GNRRSVFLLLRK
-329 AVGSCFALGLACCL
+329 AIVSCFSLGLACCL
-343 FFLIFGHMIGLV
+343 FFLLFGKMIGRF
-355 LFGSEDAGRFIITL
+355 LFHSADAGRFIITL

-383 SAINGYGR
+383 NAVNGYGR
-391 TGSVFLISL
+391 TGTSFLISMS
-400 AGLLI
+400 GLLI
-405 RITGVFLA
+405 RIAGVFLA
-413 VPRFGIR
+413 VPQFGIQG
-420 AYLWAL
+420 YLWAL

-433 SVLAS
+433 TVLAS
-438 VVLIRLSGK
+438 AFLVRLNSR
-447 ITPSSETGR
+447 ITPSPETD

>member
-1 MSAKHKLF
+1 MSARHKLF
-9 RNAALL
+9 RNAAIL
-15 TAAGFTSRIFGFLFR
+15 TVAGFISRIFGFLFR

-49 PLYVLCLSIST
+49 PLYILCLSLST

-75 ALGQNEEAERVL
+75 ALGHNKEADGVL
-87 KAALCLAV
+87 TAALCLAV
-95 GVSFIEILVI
+95 VISLIEILVI
-105 QNLAEFISVS
+105 QDQAGSIAGSLF
-115 FTGDARCLD
+115 GDGRCME

-147 GLGDAKLPAAGQL
+147 GLGDTMLPAASQL
-160 TEQAVR
+160 IEQCVR
-166 ILTTVLLWLSLRASG
+166 ILTVVLLWIFLRTCG

-194 TGELAAALYSV
+194 AGEMAAALFTV
-205 LVLRRMSPV
+205 RGLRLQRPV
-214 FCRPPAGRR
+214 RAG
-223 RTRGTFLRIRSSL
+223 I
-236 RELLAFSVP
+236 RELFAFSAP

-259 EAASIPSCLIRYGM
+259 EAVSIPASLIRYGM
-273 SAPEAVSM
+273 SATEAVSL

-317 GNRQSLFRLLRR
+317 GNRRSVFLLLRK
-329 AVGSCFALGLACCL
+329 AIVSCFSLGLACCL
-343 FFLIFGHMIGLV
+343 FFLLFGKMIGRF
-355 LFGSEDAGRFIITL
+355 LFHSADAGRFIITL

-383 SAINGYGR
+383 NAVNGYGR
-391 TGSVFLISL
+391 TGTSFLISMS
-400 AGLLI
+400 GLLI
-405 RITGVFLA
+405 RIAGVFLA
-413 VPRFGIR
+413 VPQFGIQG
-420 AYLWAL
+420 YLWAL

-433 SVLAS
+433 TVLAS
-438 VVLIRLSGK
+438 AFVVRLNGR
-447 ITPSSETGR
+447 ITPSPETDR

>member
-1 MSAKHKLF
+1 MSARHKLF
-9 RNAALL
+9 RNAAIL
-15 TAAGFTSRIFGFLFR
+15 TVAGFISRIFGFLFR

-49 PLYVLCLSIST
+49 PLYILCLSLST

-75 ALGQNEEAERVL
+75 ALGHNKEADGVL
-87 KAALCLAV
+87 TAALCLAV
-95 GVSFIEILVI
+95 VISLIEILVI
-105 QNLAEFISVS
+105 QDQAGSIAGSLF
-115 FTGDARCLD
+115 GDDRCME

-147 GLGDAKLPAAGQL
+147 GLGDTMLPAASQL
-160 TEQAVR
+160 IEQCVR
-166 ILTTVLLWLSLRASG
+166 ILTVVLLWIFLRTCG

-194 TGELAAALYSV
+194 AGEMAAALFTV
-205 LVLRRMSPV
+205 RGLRLQRPV
-214 FCRPPAGRR
+214 RAG
-223 RTRGTFLRIRSSL
+223 I
-236 RELLAFSVP
+236 RELFALSAP

-259 EAASIPSCLIRYGM
+259 EAVSIPASLIRYGM
-273 SAPEAVSM
+273 SATEAVSL

-317 GNRQSLFRLLRR
+317 GNRRSVFLLLRK
-329 AVGSCFALGLACCL
+329 AIVSCFSLGLACCL
-343 FFLIFGHMIGLV
+343 FFLLFGKMIGRF
-355 LFGSEDAGRFIITL
+355 LFHSADAGRFIITL

-383 SAINGYGR
+383 NAVNGYGR
-391 TGSVFLISL
+391 TGTSFLISMS
-400 AGLLI
+400 GLLI
-405 RITGVFLA
+405 RIAGVFLA
-413 VPRFGIR
+413 VPQFGIQG
-420 AYLWAL
+420 YLWAL

-433 SVLAS
+433 TVLAS
-438 VVLIRLSGK
+438 AFLVRLNSR
-447 ITPSSETGR
+447 ITPSPETD

>member
-1 MSAKHKLF
+1 MSARHKLF
-9 RNAALL
+9 RNAAIL
-15 TAAGFTSRIFGFLFR
+15 TVAGFISRIFGFLFR

-49 PLYVLCLSIST
+49 PLYILCLSLST

-75 ALGQNEEAERVL
+75 ALGHNKEADGVL
-87 KAALCLAV
+87 TAALCLAV
-95 GVSFIEILVI
+95 VISLIEILVI
-105 QNLAEFISVS
+105 QDQAGSIAGSLF
-115 FTGDARCLD
+115 GDGRCME

-147 GLGDAKLPAAGQL
+147 GLGDTMLPAASQL
-160 TEQAVR
+160 IEQCVR
-166 ILTTVLLWLSLRASG
+166 ILTVVLLWIFLRTCG

-194 TGELAAALYSV
+194 AGEMAAALFTV
-205 LVLRRMSPV
+205 RGLRLQRPV
-214 FCRPPAGRR
+214 RAG
-223 RTRGTFLRIRSSL
+223 I
-236 RELLAFSVP
+236 RELFAFSAP

-259 EAASIPSCLIRYGM
+259 EAVSIPASLIQYGM
-273 SAPEAVSM
+273 SATEAVSL

-317 GNRQSLFRLLRR
+317 GNRRSVFLLLRK
-329 AVGSCFALGLACCL
+329 AIVSCFSLGLACCL
-343 FFLIFGHMIGLV
+343 FFLLFGKMIGRF
-355 LFGSEDAGRFIITL
+355 LFHSADAGRFIITL

-383 SAINGYGR
+383 NAVNGYGR
-391 TGSVFLISL
+391 TGTSFLISMS
-400 AGLLI
+400 GLLI
-405 RITGVFLA
+405 RIAGVFLA
-413 VPRFGIR
+413 VPQFGIQG
-420 AYLWAL
+420 YLWAL

-433 SVLAS
+433 TVLAS
-438 VVLIRLSGK
+438 AFVVRLNGR
-447 ITPSSETGR
+447 ITPSPETDR

>member
-1 MSAKHKLF
+1 MSARHKLF
-9 RNAALL
+9 RNAAIL
-15 TAAGFTSRIFGFLFR
+15 TVAGFISRIFGFLFR

-49 PLYVLCLSIST
+49 PLYILCLSLST

-75 ALGQNEEAERVL
+75 ALGHNKEADGVL
-87 KAALCLAV
+87 TAALCLAV
-95 GVSFIEILVI
+95 VISLIEILVI
-105 QNLAEFISVS
+105 QDQAGSIAGSLF
-115 FTGDARCLD
+115 GDDRCME

-147 GLGDAKLPAAGQL
+147 GLGDTMLPAASQL
-160 TEQAVR
+160 IEQCVR
-166 ILTTVLLWLSLRASG
+166 ILTVVLLWIFLRTCG

-194 TGELAAALYSV
+194 AGEMAAALFTV
-205 LVLRRMSPV
+205 RGLRLQRPV
-214 FCRPPAGRR
+214 RAG
-223 RTRGTFLRIRSSL
+223 I
-236 RELLAFSVP
+236 RELFAFSAP

-259 EAASIPSCLIRYGM
+259 EAVSIPASLIRYGM
-273 SAPEAVSM
+273 SATEAVSL
-281 YGVLTGMALP
+281 YGVLPGMALP

-317 GNRQSLFRLLRR
+317 GNRRSVFLLLRK
-329 AVGSCFALGLACCL
+329 AIVSCFSLGLACCL
-343 FFLIFGHMIGLV
+343 FFLLFGKMIGRF
-355 LFGSEDAGRFIITL
+355 LFHSADAGRFIITL

-383 SAINGYGR
+383 NAVNGYGR
-391 TGSVFLISL
+391 TGTSFLISMS
-400 AGLLI
+400 GLLI
-405 RITGVFLA
+405 RIAGVFLA
-413 VPRFGIR
+413 VPQFGIQG
-420 AYLWAL
+420 YLWAL

-433 SVLAS
+433 TVLAS
-438 VVLIRLSGK
+438 AFVVRLNGR
-447 ITPSSETGR
+447 ITPSPETDR

>member
-1 MSAKHKLF
+1 MSARHKLF
-9 RNAALL
+9 RNAAIL
-15 TAAGFTSRIFGFLFR
+15 TIAGFISRIFGFLFR

-49 PLYVLCLSIST
+49 PLYILCLSLST

-75 ALGQNEEAERVL
+75 ALGHNKEADGVL
-87 KAALCLAV
+87 TAALCLAV
-95 GVSFIEILVI
+95 VISLIEILVI
-105 QNLAEFISVS
+105 QDQAGSIAGSLF
-115 FTGDARCLD
+115 GDDRCME

-147 GLGDAKLPAAGQL
+147 GLGDTMLPAASQL
-160 TEQAVR
+160 IEQCVR
-166 ILTTVLLWLSLRASG
+166 ILTVVLLWIFLRTCG

-194 TGELAAALYSV
+194 AGEMAAALFTV
-205 LVLRRMSPV
+205 RGLRLQRPV
-214 FCRPPAGRR
+214 RAG
-223 RTRGTFLRIRSSL
+223 I
-236 RELLAFSVP
+236 RELFAFSAP

-259 EAASIPSCLIRYGM
+259 EAVSIPASLIRYGM
-273 SAPEAVSM
+273 SATEAVSL

-317 GNRQSLFRLLRR
+317 GNRRSVFLLLRK
-329 AVGSCFALGLACCL
+329 AIVSCFSLGLACCL
-343 FFLIFGHMIGLV
+343 FFLLFGKMIGRF
-355 LFGSEDAGRFIITL
+355 LFHSADAGRFIITL

-383 SAINGYGR
+383 NAVNGYGR
-391 TGSVFLISL
+391 TGTSFLISMS
-400 AGLLI
+400 GLLI
-405 RITGVFLA
+405 RIAGVFLA
-413 VPRFGIR
+413 VPKFGIQG
-420 AYLWAL
+420 YLWAL

-433 SVLAS
+433 TVLAS
-438 VVLIRLSGK
+438 AFLVRLNSR
-447 ITPSSETGR
+447 ITPSPETD

>member
-1 MSAKHKLF
+1 MSARHKLF
-9 RNAALL
+9 RNAAIL
-15 TAAGFTSRIFGFLFR
+15 TVAGFISRIFGFLFR

-49 PLYVLCLSIST
+49 PLYILCLSLST

-75 ALGQNEEAERVL
+75 ALGHNKEADGVL
-87 KAALCLAV
+87 TAALCLAV
-95 GVSFIEILVI
+95 VISLIEILVI
-105 QNLAEFISVS
+105 QDQAGSIAGSLF
-115 FTGDARCLD
+115 GDDRCME

-147 GLGDAKLPAAGQL
+147 GLGDTMLPAASQL
-160 TEQAVR
+160 IEQCVR
-166 ILTTVLLWLSLRASG
+166 ILTVVLLWIFLRTCG

-194 TGELAAALYSV
+194 AGEMAAALFTV
-205 LVLRRMSPV
+205 RGLRLQRPV
-214 FCRPPAGRR
+214 RAG
-223 RTRGTFLRIRSSL
+223 I
-236 RELLAFSVP
+236 RELFAFSAP

-259 EAASIPSCLIRYGM
+259 EAVSIPASLIRYGM
-273 SAPEAVSM
+273 SATEAVSL

-317 GNRQSLFRLLRR
+317 GNRRSVFLLLRK
-329 AVGSCFALGLACCL
+329 AIVSCFSLGLACCL
-343 FFLIFGHMIGLV
+343 FFLLFGKMIGRF
-355 LFGSEDAGRFIITL
+355 LFHSADAGRFIITL

-383 SAINGYGR
+383 NAVNGYGR
-391 TGSVFLISL
+391 TGTSFLISMS
-400 AGLLI
+400 GLLI
-405 RITGVFLA
+405 RIAGVFLA
-413 VPRFGIR
+413 VPKFGIQG
-420 AYLWAL
+420 YLWAL

-433 SVLAS
+433 TVLAS
-438 VVLIRLSGK
+438 AFLVRLNSR
-447 ITPSSETGR
+447 ITPSPETD